1 MRESF
6 MASLGAFRDA
16 LLEGALSWASRLLVA
31 AVILLLGM
39 AVKRLL
45 RTGLC
50 RLLSLRLPR
59 LGARGREEEGSP
71 RAREDQRKHRTL
83 EALLLHTYDA
93 VAWFILAVA
102 ALSSLGINVASL
114 LTVAGVGGI
123 AVGLGAQTIVKDVF
137 AGVLILLEEQYAV
150 GDTVSLAGL
159 TGEVERMTLRVTELR
174 SFSGDLHVIPNSEIR
189 TVSNHTRS
197 FHRAVV
203 DLSVDYAQPLDRVT
217 RVLEGVLAES
227 FPATPGLTAAPQI
240 LGVTDLAADGV
251 NLRVLADCAPGEH
264 WAVERALRRR
274 IKDAFDAEGIALS
287 IPQRMVHMAPEGK

>member
-1 MRESF
+1 MKEAWLDRL
-6 MASLGAFRDA
+6 ASLRDA
-16 LLEGALSWASRLLVA
+16 LIAGALSWGARLLVA
-31 AVILLLGM
+31 AAILLLGM
-39 AVKRLL
+39 ALKRLI
-45 RTGLC
+45 RSGLM

-59 LGARGREEEGSP
+59 LGAGPAQPPGASP
-71 RAREDQRKHRTL
+71 PDVARKHRTL
-83 EALLLHTYDA
+83 ESLVLHTYDA

-102 ALSSLGINVASL
+102 ALSSLGVNVASI

-123 AVGLGAQTIVKDVF
+123 AVGLGAQTIVKDVL

-203 DLSVDYAQPLDRVT
+203 DLCVDARVPLERVT
-217 RVLEGVLAES
+217 RVLEEALQDCYPEVS
-227 FPATPGLTAAPQI
+227 GLIDRPEI
-240 LGVTDLAADGV
+240 LGVTDLTADGV
-251 NLRVLADCAPGEH
+251 TLRICAKCAAGEH
-264 WAVERALRRR
+264 WAVERQLRRR
-274 IKDAFDAEGIALS
+274 IKDACDAAGIALS
-287 IPQRMVHMAPEGK
+287 IPQRRVYMARDTE

>member
-1 MRESF
+1 

-203 DLSVDYAQPLDRVT
+203 DPVSYT
-217 RVLEGVLAES
+217 H
-227 FPATPGLTAAPQI
+227 LTLP
-240 LGVTDLAADGV
+240 TT
-251 NLRVLADCAPGEH
+251 
-264 WAVERALRRR
+264 
-274 IKDAFDAEGIALS
+274 
-287 IPQRMVHMAPEGK
+287 